1 MDQNKKD
8 LIIDAVECLRGA
20 YGEGKPRTSLIF
32 STLTLDCLLAAY
44 NSQLTVRDSL
54 FDPPVNHEQ
63 VLEKSGKHPEV
74 LFPYLAEAYKKDIY
88 KKVENDFLSPICNF
102 SIGDQIFFTI
112 SFDAFGRYTPFSLWV
127 EEKIRARLQ
136 ELSDMGAAIRIEE
149 ERRYGKPTLLAFQDG
164 AICVRNFEILRNWC
178 LETFSVTPKAIEIK
192 EDRIASMT
200 VIAPISAYTPTVDTS
215 YLPEFL
221 SPKEIEI
228 MDNSVSVL
236 TNSLEVL
243 FAGNDSQKIDRSAIR
258 LAMEKIEDIAG
269 VCGPIME
276 SMEHRE
282 ASGLSKYHE
291 QIDKELRVIA
301 AKRITPDAADLKY
314 GLEVCLDSIANA
326 LGFTLEEI
334 SFQEI
339 MKTTFVLVP
348 NLFSPDDNLVKISG
362 NDDPSG
368 FEIYN
373 TKKNIEAITAYIRK
387 WIPSTEEPTVAVK
400 EGHITRM
407 EFNFSN
413 PLDLMRIMEAP
424 ISDQNNDE

>member
-44 NSQLTVRDSL
+44 ISQLTVRDSL

-63 VLEKSGKHPEV
+63 VLEKSGKHPEI

-149 ERRYGKPTLLAFQDG
+149 ERRCGKPTLLAFQDG
-164 AICVRNFEILRNWC
+164 TICVRNFEILRNWC
-178 LETFSVTPKAIEIK
+178 LETFSVAPRAIEIK

-243 FAGNDSQKIDRSAIR
+243 FAGNDSQKIDRSVIR

>member
-44 NSQLTVRDSL
+44 ISQLTVRDSL

-178 LETFSVTPKAIEIK
+178 LETFSVAPRAIEIK

-243 FAGNDSQKIDRSAIR
+243 FAGNDSQEIDRSVIR

>member
-44 NSQLTVRDSL
+44 ISQLTVRDSL

-243 FAGNDSQKIDRSAIR
+243 FAGNDSQEIDRSVIR